1 MGQSITFTYTATF
14 TYLACIAGEIQN
26 TASLG
31 YSDGKG
37 TISDLNPLNNTS
49 NDPPTSLPAYVTLP
63 PDTTNCPVLTSTKTV
78 SPASSPGSG
87 SLPWNTLWT
96 YTITLTST
104 GPLPATTLTDTISLL
119 SKTGQT
125 CRVVC

>member
-31 YSDGKG
+31 YSNGYG
-37 TISDLNPLNNTS
+37 TISDTNNSNNTS
-49 NDPPTSLPAYVTLP
+49 NALPAYVTLP
-63 PDTTNCPVLTSTKTV
+63 PDVTTSNCPPVLNVTKTV